1 MFMHIYRNPYSVST
15 SARHTIQ
22 TVLRELA
29 LNLASS
35 FRIAMPAEYLFAD
48 DGAPKDDRVD
58 VPTKISVTCFSNI
71 WRPRR

>member
-1 MFMHIYRNPYSVST
+1 MHALFMHIDRNPYNVFTST
-15 SARHTIQ
+15 RHTIQ
-22 TVLRELA
+22 TVQRELA

-35 FRIAMPAEYLFAD
+35 FRLAMSAEYLFAD

-71 WRPRR
+71 